1 MTVSPY
7 RRGQTEMSA
16 GIYGGGQR
24 LTVIQNDQDG
34 TVTFAPDA
42 PSDMSLPATEWL
54 TASIDDLVD
63 LRENR

>member
-1 MTVSPY
+1 
-7 RRGQTEMSA
+7 MSA

-42 PSDMSLPATEWL
+42 PSDLSLPATEWL